1 MTRSSYPIV
10 LTDLA
15 GARCVVVGGGAV
27 AERKVAGLLDAGA
40 HPTVVSP
47 TLTPALA
54 AWREAGRIAHVAR
67 PYAEGDLDGAGLAFA
82 ATDDPT
88 VNGVVAADARLR
100 GILVNVADDP
110 AAGSFHTVGAVR
122 RGDLLLTVSTDGR
135 SPAFAAHLRAE
146 LAERYGPEYAGALA
160 VAAGARRLPAAARA
174 ALVALLC
181 AEPALGW
188 LREGCG
194 ELVAAAVQQ
203 AAERSAAATQQSV
216 EANAAEVK
224 V

>member
-15 GARCVVVGGGAV
+15 GARCVVVGSGAV
-27 AERKVAGLLDAGA
+27 AERKVAGLLEAGA
-40 HPTVVSP
+40 RPTVISP
-47 TLTPALA
+47 TLTATLA
-54 AWREAGRIAHVAR
+54 AWHEAGRIAHVAR
-67 PYAEGDLDGAGLAFA
+67 PYAEGDLDGVSLAFA
-82 ATDDPT
+82 ATDDPA
-88 VNGVVAADARLR
+88 VNGRVAADARLL
-100 GILVNVADDP
+100 GALVNVADDP

-122 RGDLLLTVSTDGR
+122 RGDLLLTVSTGGQ
-135 SPAFAAHLRAE
+135 SPAFAAYLRAE
-146 LAERYGPEYAGALA
+146 LAERYGPEYAGVLA
-160 VAAGARRLPAAARA
+160 AAAGARRLPAAARA

-188 LREGCG
+188 LREGRD

-203 AAERSAAATQQSV
+203 AAEVSVAAAQQSV

-224 V
+224 A